1 MSSLAQTLSLG
12 GAKVPRFFYG
22 TAWKEDKT
30 ADLTFQALQAGFTG
44 VDTANQRKH
53 YFEEAVGQGIKKFL
67 DGGTLR
73 REDLFLQT
81 KFTFARGQDHRKP
94 YNEKDSFAKQVADSF
109 ASSLTH
115 LQTAYVDS
123 YVLHGP
129 HDPDGIGRE
138 DMECWAAMEVLHAQ
152 RKTKF
157 LGVSNVSAG
166 QLVMLCDKAKVKPS
180 FVQNRCYARMGW
192 DKRVREICASED
204 IRYQGFSLLTANR
217 AELDRPAILS
227 IADAH
232 GKTVPQVI
240 FRFSQMLGMISLTG
254 TSNIAHMG
262 EDLNIYD
269 FELNAAEMSRIEN
282 ISL

>member
-12 GAKVPRFFYG
+12 GAKIPRFFYG
-22 TAWKEDKT
+22 TAWKEDRT
-30 ADLTFQALQAGFTG
+30 ADLTFQALKAGFTG
-44 VDTANQRKH
+44 IDTANQRKH
-53 YFEEAVGQGIKKFL
+53 YFEEAVGTGVKKFL
-67 DGGTLR
+67 ETGKCK

-94 YNEKDSFAKQVADSF
+94 YDENDNYAKQVADSF

-115 LQTAYVDS
+115 LQTTYVDS

-129 HDPDGIGRE
+129 HGPDGISLE
-138 DMECWAAMEVLHAQ
+138 DKQCWAAMEVLHAQ
-152 RKTKF
+152 RKVKF
-157 LGVSNVSAG
+157 LGISNVSAG
-166 QLVMLCDKAKVKPS
+166 QLVELCDSAKVKPS

-217 AELDRPAILS
+217 AELDTPAILN

-240 FRFSQMLGMISLTG
+240 FRFSQMLGMICLTG
-254 TSNIAHMG
+254 TSNLGHMN

-269 FELNAAEMSRIEN
+269 FELNAAEMTRIEN
-282 ISL
+282 ISI